1 MELVPGGYRDTAERV
16 AALVAERTAANAHDP
31 EYTLTVSAPTNMD
44 AHRLSEKIREARREM
59 GQVGPDTVTVQAADR
74 DGNEYDMALAAGDK
88 VRLFAS
94 TRAEGE
100 RGSIG
105 RNGSI
110 LTVKAATKRGMRVV
124 NAKGR
129 EGFITWKTLT
139 KDGRVRLA
147 YGEVATTHTAQGSTA
162 TEHIYTMPAGTK
174 AVTGFSAYSSGTR
187 HRQKSFMV
195 ISDGAERAE
204 VSQRRPLNDTRIIT
218 EEDVW
223 ANAAR
228 NLSRQPVKA
237 TALDFLEKASG
248 IERGAARSIQRGLQ
262 PMELRQ
268 RQGLIR
274 STLHAIFQRGREAAQ
289 VQAVAVRLEQAAEA
303 LEPVTARLAALGERV
318 GAAVE
323 QGIAEMGNLLADECG
338 TMPRETSVQSSAKL
352 RNALQKVVVRIP
364 KQHIDDLK
372 RSVSLTHLIGQSV
385 KLDSHGKALCPFHE
399 EKTPSFHVNERKGT
413 FNCYGCGEHGDAMD
427 WLQKGRG
434 LSFKDAVGYLE
445 GRTGIELP
453 PPQIDQRAAKGPS
466 WVPVHPVPDGV
477 PALLKGGGWT
487 AEVFNP
493 KAAEMGKDRVQRP
506 YRLAHVAEYRDTG
519 NQLMGYVLRVEM
531 PDGGKFTPQVTWAVP
546 ADAKDAD
553 PLKVGRWC
561 LISMDGPRPLYHA
574 EELTKH
580 PDRLVI
586 VVMGEK
592 KGDAL
597 QKVLGDGAVVVSWAG
612 GDNGRSLV
620 DWSTLKGRD
629 VTIWPDA
636 DHSGKAAAVG
646 EKAKDGRPKPGVCH
660 YAKKPGP
667 TGQGAGATGC
677 APKKAGTLADLLNQG
692 GDAKAFIAERAVSPA
707 EAKRHFDE
715 VERVRQKM
723 IERQRSQ
730 GPSISR

>member
-1 MELVPGGYRDTAERV
+1 MNGYKREDGTVELVPGGYRDTAERV

-139 KDGRVRLA
+139 TDGRVRLA

-427 WLQKGRG
+427 WLQRRPGPVVQGCRG
-434 LSFKDAVGYLE
+434 LSRRPHRDRTAAAADRPARREGTELGAGASGTGRRAGAAERWRLDGRGVQSE
-445 GRTGIELP
+445 GRRDG
-453 PPQIDQRAAKGPS
+453 KGP
-466 WVPVHPVPDGV
+466 G
-477 PALLKGGGWT
+477 
-487 AEVFNP
+487 AE
-493 KAAEMGKDRVQRP
+493 
-506 YRLAHVAEYRDTG
+506 
-519 NQLMGYVLRVEM
+519 
-531 PDGGKFTPQVTWAVP
+531 AVP
-546 ADAKDAD
+546 ARARRRISRHRQPADGLRASRRDA
-553 PLKVGRWC
+553 GRWQV
-561 LISMDGPRPLYHA
+561 HA
-574 EELTKH
+574 A
-580 PDRLVI
+580 
-586 VVMGEK
+586 
-592 KGDAL
+592 GD
-597 QKVLGDGAVVVSWAG
+597 LGRARRCEGRRSAQGRAG
-612 GDNGRSLV
+612 G
-620 DWSTLKGRD
+620 
-629 VTIWPDA
+629 A
-636 DHSGKAAAVG
+636 
-646 EKAKDGRPKPGVCH
+646 
-660 YAKKPGP
+660 
-667 TGQGAGATGC
+667 
-677 APKKAGTLADLLNQG
+677 
-692 GDAKAFIAERAVSPA
+692 
-707 EAKRHFDE
+707 
-715 VERVRQKM
+715 
-723 IERQRSQ
+723 
-730 GPSISR
+730 